1 MRRFGLI
8 LLLVSLASQIQ
19 AAGPR
24 SWSDKGTATT
34 TNSQKTVGGS
44 SVFGPAA
51 VCIKNA
57 GSVDLY
63 FDWTDGVATATDGST
78 NLVVPAGDTLC
89 FSNLSKN
96 VLNTMVIGF
105 ITGSSTA
112 DYTINAIAAN

>member
-1 MRRFGLI
+1 MRRVWALLL
-8 LLLVSLASQIQ
+8 LLLVTSVE

-24 SWSDKGTATT
+24 SWSDKGTATV

-44 SVFGPAA
+44 SPFGPAA
-51 VCIKNA
+51 VCIENA
-57 GSVDLY
+57 GSVDIY
-63 FDWTDGVATATDGST
+63 FDWTDGVAAATDGST
-78 NLVVPAGDTLC
+78 NLVVTAGKSLC

-96 VLNTMVIGF
+96 VVNTMVIGF

>member
-1 MRRFGLI
+1 MRR
-8 LLLVSLASQIQ
+8 LLVVLCLLSAVIAE

-24 SWSDKGTATT
+24 SWSDKGTATV

-44 SVFGPAA
+44 SPFGPAA
-51 VCIKNA
+51 VCIKNS

-63 FDWTDGVATATDGST
+63 FDWTDGVAAATDGST
-78 NLVVPAGDTLC
+78 NLVVPAGDSLC
-89 FSNLSKN
+89 FSNISKN
-96 VLNTMVIGF
+96 VVNTMVIGF